1 MQGSKNGVQVHPTAV
16 VSAGAKLHPGVVVG
30 PFCVIG
36 EGVELGEGCRLSSH
50 VVLDGDCVFGREN
63 IFYSYASLGLEP
75 PDIKFKGEASRLV
88 VGDRNTFR
96 ESVTV
101 HKGTESG
108 GWVTKIGSDN
118 LFMAYSHVAHD
129 CVVGNDNVF
138 ANNAGIAG
146 HVNVGNNITIGAL
159 TTVHQFCKLGDFCF
173 VGMNTSINMDIPAY
187 LKVAADPARV
197 IGLNTVGMTRNGI
210 EKESMSLIKK
220 AYKLVYKKNLK
231 INAAINEMKKLNHD
245 SQNIFLDTFIASIEA
260 SERGILR

>member
-1 MQGSKNGVQVHPTAV
+1 MIIHETSIVHSSSKIDDSVEI
-16 VSAGAKLHPGVVVG
+16 G
-30 PFCVIG
+30 PFCIVG
-36 EGVELGEGCRLSSH
+36 ENVEIKKDTKLISH
-50 VVLDGDCVFGREN
+50 VVIKGPTSIGANNTFYQFSTIGDDT
-63 IFYSYASLGLEP
+63 
-75 PDIKFKGEASRLV
+75 PDKKFKGEKTKLEI
-88 VGDRNTFR
+88 GDNNIFR
-96 ESVTV
+96 EGVTV
-101 HKGTESG
+101 HRGTVQDKEL
-108 GWVTKIGSDN
+108 TKIGSDN

-129 CVVGNDNVF
+129 CVVGNHNVF

-146 HVNVGNNITIGAL
+146 HVNVGDNITIGAL

-245 SQNIFLDTFIASIEA
+245 SQNIYLDTFIASIEA